1 MLAPESATNYV
12 YSSLF
17 LEEPSQLAEL
27 DSWVEE
33 YVQSQQRFTFTEHEV
48 LKLLWQEGEDI
59 RLREDSRFR
68 EVTLSEQAAE
78 TQWRLAVHTVADQ
91 HLYDLL
97 LDELWDGQDLFHCLE
112 NFDKDSDDSAFHIF
126 TLSDE
131 RFLLSQ
137 TENGQYHLTLKETKA
152 PVELTIEQRSLLGKL
167 ASQLLDHFPQEERK
181 PWTTSSLLEELRRL
195 SHPHIAL
202 QEVLPTALESWLLH
216 QEEWVRVGVDNWLP
230 KSKLPPTAIRHRYAV
245 PPVFSSADNIVVS
258 AALPDLVSEK
268 DLTRDSSQIVEEPR
282 EVKEPE
288 SLNKGVSWQVILR
301 TFHINEG
308 SLPVPKRAR
317 SFYPHA
323 RRLSNT
329 IALPGL
335 WFTDASDITVWL
347 NRAKHQ
353 LFGPDLQ
360 DQLAFLEAGTVLEVR
375 WTMFGIRF
383 YTAGLDPEV
392 AEEETRLVDLSCLSQ
407 LRSSALESYRASLR
421 AILSEQ
427 NKALSFQEVYE
438 ALCERQQHKPNRA
451 TIRTILSS
459 SPEFVFVKAGR
470 KWILNPVLS
479 SEVGAKFLRRS
490 VIVARQ
496 SKEESSTDQQEPT
509 PVSLSQM
516 IAKNRQDIATL
527 RTMYL
532 SDRKRDS
539 SS

>member
-1 MLAPESATNYV
+1 MLTPESTTNYA

-48 LKLLWQEGEDI
+48 LKLLWQEGEDR

-68 EVTLSEQAAE
+68 EVTFSEQTPE
-78 TQWRLAVHTVADQ
+78 TQWRLAMHTVANQ
-91 HLYDLL
+91 RLYDLL
-97 LDELWDGQDLFHCLE
+97 LDELWDGHGLFHCLD
-112 NFDKDSDDSAFHIF
+112 NFDKDAGDSAFHVF
-126 TLSDE
+126 ALRDE

-137 TENGQYHLTLKETKA
+137 TENGQYHLTLRETIA
-152 PVELTIEQRSLLGKL
+152 PVELTIEQRSLLNQL
-167 ASQLLDHFPQEERK
+167 ASQLLDHFPPEERK

-195 SHPHIAL
+195 PHPPTAL

-216 QEEWVRVGVDNWLP
+216 QEEWVRVGVDSWLP
-230 KSKLPPTAIRHRYAV
+230 KSKLPPAAIRHRYAV
-245 PPVFSSADNIVVS
+245 PPIFSPADNLVVS
-258 AALPDLVSEK
+258 EALPDLVSEK
-268 DLTRDSSQIVEEPR
+268 DLARDSSQIVEEPR

-288 SLNKGVSWQVILR
+288 SLNKGVRWRVILR

-308 SLPVPKRAR
+308 RLPVPKRAR

-329 IALPGL
+329 IAIPGL

-347 NRAKHQ
+347 DRAKHQ

-360 DQLAFLEAGTVLEVR
+360 DQLAFLEAGTILEVT
-375 WTMFGIRF
+375 WTTFGIRF
-383 YTAGLDPEV
+383 YTAGLDPKV

-407 LRSSALESYRASLR
+407 LRSSTLESYRASLR
-421 AILSEQ
+421 AIMSEQ

-459 SPEFVFVKAGR
+459 SPEFVFVKAQG
-470 KWILNPVLS
+470 KWSLKSGIA
-479 SEVGAKFLRRS
+479 SEIGAKFLRRS
-490 VIVARQ
+490 IMVARQ
-496 SKEESSTDQQEPT
+496 SEVDSSMTQQEPLS
-509 PVSLSQM
+509 PSLSQM
-516 IAKNRQDIATL
+516 IAKNRQQMASL
-527 RTMYL
+527 RSLYL
-532 SDRKRDS
+532 SDSKPDIS
-539 SS
+539 